1 MAGQI
6 SAYYKSV
13 EFIRRNTCLQ
23 QQCIGKF
30 RPTRN
35 SAFRPKPNLPL
46 RLFRRGCRCLLS
58 CLAGALM
65 ISRTFLIHL
74 QFVMNVVLQLRL
86 WDAAN
91 RVTRC
96 A

>member
-46 RLFRRGCRCLLS
+46 RLFRRACRCLLS
-58 CLAGALM
+58 CLAGGGSGVGTGL
-65 ISRTFLIHL
+65 LI
-74 QFVMNVVLQLRL
+74 QTSQG
-86 WDAAN
+86 
-91 RVTRC
+91 
-96 A
+96 